1 MQPHCIGKGP
11 PDGASAHCL
20 GSLPQL
26 TASAPGVGLSTLPA
40 ARLSLLISR
49 RAAQAPVGG
58 CGAAVRPGQPILQ
71 PILRRAST
79 AQVSE
84 GSNGTVDVTNFHT
97 SWQVS
102 RLVVR

>member
-1 MQPHCIGKGP
+1 MAPR
-11 PDGASAHCL
+11 
-20 GSLPQL
+20 L
-26 TASAPGVGLSTLPA
+26 TASAPGVGLSTLSA
-40 ARLSLLISR
+40 ARPSLLISR
-49 RAAQAPVGG
+49 RAAPGPVGG
-58 CGAAVRPGQPILQ
+58 CGATVRPGQPILQSILQ

-102 RLVVR
+102 RLVLR